1 MGIDPHG
8 WLEPPA
14 WAGNV
19 RGVDMRHLAALGC
32 AGFLA
37 VVGIGC
43 GGDRSRVASWEEIA
57 NQEGNDL
64 VEVEVGGEFWATAP
78 SGRPDA
84 VVIRDRKQ
92 LDPFMRV
99 FGRRDLPRR
108 LKETLE
114 QGGTTVLRFRFGDG
128 TIATAAFHYEDAG
141 WVLGDEL
148 SQFLWERS
156 QLRRDVDGLRRLAK
170 AASLDQVRG
179 IVFSCNSQAIA
190 KLDGRR
196 DARAVAKLLESW
208 RKAEPHGPAFD
219 GTLNDEII
227 VTHTSAGEPQ
237 RASVKVDFARL
248 REMYSPE
255 VEKVTIGVIEGLWQR

>member
-1 MGIDPHG
+1 
-8 WLEPPA
+8 
-14 WAGNV
+14 
-19 RGVDMRHLAALGC
+19 MRHSPSTVAAILALLVA
-32 AGFLA
+32 
-37 VVGIGC
+37 GC
-43 GGDRSRVASWEEIA
+43 GGDRSRVASWQAIA
-57 NQEGNDL
+57 TQKAIDL
-64 VEVEVGGEFWATAP
+64 LEVEVRGDLYPP
-78 SGRPDA
+78 SGPRA
-84 VVIRDRKQ
+84 AAKLVIRDQ
-92 LDPFMRV
+92 ATLAAFMRV

-108 LKETLE
+108 VKERLE
-114 QGGTTVLRFRFGDG
+114 QGGTTALRFRFRDG
-128 TIATAAFHYEDAG
+128 TVATAAFHYEDAG

-170 AASLDQVRG
+170 AVSLDQVRG

-190 KLDGRR
+190 QLDGRR

-237 RASVKVDFARL
+237 RGSVKVDFRRM

-255 VEKVTIGVIEGLWQR
+255 VEKVTMGIIEGLRQR